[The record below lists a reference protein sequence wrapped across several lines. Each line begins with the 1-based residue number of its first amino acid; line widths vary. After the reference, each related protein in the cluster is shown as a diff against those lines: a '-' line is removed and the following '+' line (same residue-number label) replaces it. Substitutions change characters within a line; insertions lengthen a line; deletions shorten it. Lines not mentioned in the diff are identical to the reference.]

1 MGNMGSFFIRE
12 TLNYL
17 RSGFKTRWSFIIA
30 LAMLTILD
38 TFAFAG
44 IIWFFLLKTIFPIP
58 AQTLTIIGGA
68 YLACASAMALLSLF
82 CSLNAVRALSVFYV
96 SVGIFFLLYGEF
108 ESSGLEFKTWPWAVL
123 WVVTILIAG
132 SQFSKEY
139 KPEENE
145 ALKYKGK

>member
-1 MGNMGSFFIRE
+1 MGTFLLRE

-17 RSGFKTRWSFIIA
+17 RNGFKSKWSFVVA
-30 LAMLTILD
+30 LIMLIFLD
-38 TFAFAG
+38 IFAFAG
-44 IIWFFLLKTIFPIP
+44 IIWFFLLKSIFPIP
-58 AQTLTIIGGA
+58 TQTLTILGGA
-68 YLACASAMALLSLF
+68 YLACASAMALLSLL

-108 ESSGLEFKTWPWAVL
+108 ESSGLEFKTWPWVVL
-123 WVVTILIAG
+123 WVITILIAG

-145 ALKYKGK
+145 KPSNMREN